1 MCVSGSGAG
10 TDRNSTT
17 LKDWPGGRKSAET
30 EPRNRDSVLRQPDD
44 TVPQSQRHTA
54 AALSASQWHTHP
66 TDGRDTVKRR
76 RHPHPRP
83 WQGIKACAQ

>member
-1 MCVSGSGAG
+1 MCQWIGGGDRQKQHNVEGLAG
-10 TDRNSTT
+10 R
-17 LKDWPGGRKSAET
+17 PKSAET